1 MLKFSETLKA
11 KPIRKDAVLTALEKS
26 PARSAWAKGV
36 RNYACDLIS
45 DFDADANFSRVTEKD
60 LLNGAANW
68 EQYSWGGCSYC
79 YDGDICEMLC
89 TPTEKKRTK
98 GGALPPNSQEDWLDV
113 QARALF
119 QASCLVLQTIEDLKR
134 K

>member
-26 PARSAWAKGV
+26 VARSAWAKGV

-45 DFDADANFSRVTEKD
+45 DFDADTNFSRVTEKD
-60 LLNGAANW
+60 LLNGADDW
-68 EQYSWGGCSYC
+68 KQYSWGGNAYI
-79 YDGDICEMLC
+79 YDRDICEILC
-89 TPTEKKRTK
+89 TPTEKKHTK
-98 GGALPPNSQEDWLDV
+98 NGELPPNSREEWLDV

-119 QASCLVLQTIEDLKR
+119 QASCLESVGKVQK
-134 K
+134 